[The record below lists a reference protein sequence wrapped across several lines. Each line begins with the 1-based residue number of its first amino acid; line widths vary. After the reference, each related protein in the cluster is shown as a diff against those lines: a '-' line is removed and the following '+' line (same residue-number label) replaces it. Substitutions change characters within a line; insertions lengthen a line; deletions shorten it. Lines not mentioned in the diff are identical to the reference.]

1 MKTYSMNDAPL
12 KIFGVPFYERTGRLE
27 RVPEELRE
35 KLERLKILGRRVPGA
50 RIGFR
55 TDSKTLKVRM
65 VLETLSVSREMSL
78 FSGQSINVMA
88 GNRRNARFLGLVVPA
103 DYESKTAEQEF
114 RLSGEMQDIMLYLP
128 RNEIVETVEISV
140 DDDAVIEAPTPYR
153 NGTVVYYGSSI
164 TAGGCCTRIT
174 NAYTTLLS
182 DWLDFDFYNLGFS
195 GSARGE
201 LEMADY
207 INTFD
212 MDVFVYDYDHNA
224 PDAEHLRATHEP
236 FFKRFREKHPT
247 TPVIITSRPDIV
259 GGTVF
264 DARREAVRQTY
275 LNAVASGDE
284 NVWFIDGETFF
295 GKEDRELCTLDR
307 CHPNDLGMYRMAKVY
322 EPVLREILE
331 KIGKRRE
338 DSQYGKCRNG

>member
-1 MKTYSMNDAPL
+1 MNDAPL
-12 KIFGVPFYERTGRLE
+12 KVFGVPFYESTGRWE
-27 RVPEELRE
+27 RIPAELRE
-35 KLERLKILGRRVPGA
+35 KLPGLSFLGRRVPGA

-55 TDSKTLKVRM
+55 TNSKVLKVTM
-65 VLETLSVSREMSL
+65 VLETLSVDRGISV
-78 FSGQSINVMA
+78 FGCQSINVMA
-88 GNRRNARFLGLVVPA
+88 GDRRNADFLGLVTPA
-103 DYESKTAEQEF
+103 NYESKTAEQEF
-114 RLSGEMQDIMLYLP
+114 CLSGRMQDIMLYLP
-128 RNEIVETVEISV
+128 RNEIVASVEISV
-140 DDDAVIEAPTPYR
+140 DDDAVVEAPTPYK

-164 TAGGCCTRIT
+164 TEGGCCARNT

-224 PDAEHLRATHEP
+224 PSAEFLRATHKP
-236 FFKRFREKHPT
+236 FFRRFREKHPT
-247 TPVIITSRPDIV
+247 TPVLMTSRPDFELDES
-259 GGTVF
+259 GA
-264 DARREAVRQTY
+264 ARREVVRQTY

-295 GKEDRELCTLDR
+295 GKEERELCTVDR

-322 EPVLREILE
+322 EPVLCEILG

-338 DSQYGKCRNG
+338 DSQYGNAVTE